1 MADVVVFD
9 PATIADT
16 ATYDAPISASRGIHR
31 VYVNGELA
39 YAGGQP
45 EPATL
50 ARAGQML
57 TRGAR

>member
-39 YAGGQP
+39 YAGGQT
-45 EPATL
+45 EPSTL